1 MDETKK
7 QWQMS
12 IKEWRQN
19 YEEERRQAQVDL
31 QDSIMTCSRED
42 SSLEKVFVSS
52 IDNGIEEQMPV
63 SLDNFVIFQ
72 IISFKNKLFF
82 NRFGHPQLHHKMKMT
97 FTWIILCAFFTRV
110 RSCPSLNC
118 RPFLYQRNTTRD
130 FALK

>member
-82 NRFGHPQLHHKMKMT
+82 
-97 FTWIILCAFFTRV
+97 
-110 RSCPSLNC
+110 
-118 RPFLYQRNTTRD
+118 
-130 FALK
+130 